1 MLSTSE
7 VRLLNSKQSYFK
19 FRRLACNNRMY
30 SENEKLYVS
39 IKDCIKYHSKQNV
52 KALSTFY
59 PFELYSVPIL
69 HKNEDI
75 SLNLTLNAIFQ
86 VDTWIFQM
94 RQPVN
99 TIQRFE
105 SSRIVQ
111 NDNVQIAY
119 GLLLDGFIREMQNEI
134 VQIIPLVIAL
144 IIKLYNRVG
153 AADFFCEKFQN
164 PTFDLFIMRW
174 ENNPTPCD
182 EMIDM
187 DL

>member
-1 MLSTSE
+1 MVAWNLRITSILRCCVLLLILSSNNQNE
-7 VRLLNSKQSYFK
+7 EIALIYFIQFK
-19 FRRLACNNRMY
+19 
-30 SENEKLYVS
+30 S
-39 IKDCIKYHSKQNV
+39 
-52 KALSTFY
+52 AL
-59 PFELYSVPIL
+59 
-69 HKNEDI
+69 I

-144 IIKLYNRVG
+144 IIKSYNRVG

>member
-1 MLSTSE
+1 MVAWNLRITSILRCCVLLLILSSNNQNE
-7 VRLLNSKQSYFK
+7 EIALIYFIQFK
-19 FRRLACNNRMY
+19 
-30 SENEKLYVS
+30 S
-39 IKDCIKYHSKQNV
+39 
-52 KALSTFY
+52 AL
-59 PFELYSVPIL
+59 
-69 HKNEDI
+69 I